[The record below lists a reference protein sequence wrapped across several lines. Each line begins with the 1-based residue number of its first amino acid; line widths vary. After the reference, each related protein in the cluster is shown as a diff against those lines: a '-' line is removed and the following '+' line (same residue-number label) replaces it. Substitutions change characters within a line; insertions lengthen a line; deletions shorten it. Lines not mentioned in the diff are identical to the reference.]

1 MEKLNKLNLLYNRI
15 YYNLFIERFSKII
28 DFKFEKNIYRWDLIK
43 EIIKIK
49 KMKSYLEIGCDDDL
63 LFSKIP
69 LDNKIGVDPVSGGN
83 IRLNSDDFFKQN
95 MRKFDLIF
103 IDGLHYY
110 DQVKKDIKNSLDIL
124 NPSGLILLH
133 DCLPSRMSH
142 QAIPRYRGKWTGD
155 VWKAIVEYRMRP
167 DLNIYTC
174 IIDMGISI
182 IEIKNNENIPDY
194 EVNNF
199 KQLKFKDF
207 YYNYPKYMIPI
218 TYSKTLKKL
227 SEKI

>member
-95 MRKFDLIF
+95 IRKFYLIF

-142 QAIPRYRGKWTGD
+142 QAIPRYRGKCTGD